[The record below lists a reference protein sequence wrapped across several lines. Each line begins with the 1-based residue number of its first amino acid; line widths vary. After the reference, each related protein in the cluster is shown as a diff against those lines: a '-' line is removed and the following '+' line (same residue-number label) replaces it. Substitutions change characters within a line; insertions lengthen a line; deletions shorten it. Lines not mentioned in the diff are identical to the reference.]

1 LPICNNKYT
10 DARNTVA
17 RNGRAAMTA
26 QTMSAVVKRGDGVEG
41 IEIAQV
47 EVPTA
52 APGQA
57 VVDVVATGI
66 CGTDVH
72 IAHDEYAHERP
83 VVMGHEVLGV
93 VASVGSPD
101 DAHWVGATVALETYF
116 AACEVCELC
125 RAGRRN
131 LCANRRSIGSFR
143 NGGFASQ
150 LLVPVI
156 NLHRLP
162 ETPGELDGVLSEP
175 LACVAQCLL
184 DPPVVQPGDRV
195 LVTGPGAMGQ
205 LAAQVARASG
215 GEVTL
220 AGLPADAERLAVAAS
235 IGIRTET
242 GTPEEGAFDV
252 VIECSGSA
260 PGAATAL
267 RSARRGGRYV
277 QVGIFGRDVA
287 LPFDLVLYKELTV
300 TSGFASTPTSWR
312 AAMRL
317 IEAGDVVLTP
327 LVTRRVPLADFFDAL
342 DAAQRGEGLKTVVVP

>member
-1 LPICNNKYT
+1 MS
-10 DARNTVA
+10 
-17 RNGRAAMTA
+17 GQSMT
-26 QTMSAVVKRGDGVEG
+26 AVVKLGDGAAG
-41 IEIAQV
+41 IEITEV
-47 EVPTA
+47 EVPVA
-52 APGQA
+52 GPGQA
-57 VVDVVATGI
+57 VVDVLATGI

-83 VVMGHEVLGV
+83 VVMGHEVLGIV
-93 VASVGSPD
+93 SSVGSPD
-101 DAHWVGATVALETYF
+101 DEHWVGAKVAVETYF
-116 AACEVCELC
+116 AACEACELC

-131 LCANRRSIGSFR
+131 LCPDRRSIGSFR
-143 NGGFASQ
+143 NGGFAAH
-150 LLVPVI
+150 LLLPVI

-175 LACVAQCLL
+175 LACVTQCLL

-215 GEVTL
+215 GDVTL
-220 AGLPADAERLAVAAS
+220 AGLPADAERLAVAAGL
-235 IGIRTET
+235 GIRTET

-287 LPFDLVLYKELTV
+287 VPLDLVLYKELTV
-300 TSGFASTPTSWR
+300 SSGFASTPTSWR

-317 IEAGDVVLTP
+317 IASGEVVLTP
-327 LVTRRVPLADFFDAL
+327 LVTRRVPLGEFFTAL
-342 DAAQRGEGLKTVVVP
+342 EAAERGEGLKTVVVP

>member
-1 LPICNNKYT
+1 SPGGCPWAGCRRRSPHAGAWRSGDTAADGPCDRGRAARRRGRSGCGRWARGRRACCRPACGSFASGAPMRRQGLPICNNKYT
-10 DARNTVA
+10 DAPNTVA

-41 IEIAQV
+41 IEIARV
-47 EVPTA
+47 ELPTA

-143 NGGFASQ
+143 DGGFASQ
-150 LLVPVI
+150 LLVPMI

-162 ETPGELDGVLSEP
+162 ETPG
-175 LACVAQCLL
+175 
-184 DPPVVQPGDRV
+184 
-195 LVTGPGAMGQ
+195 
-205 LAAQVARASG
+205 
-215 GEVTL
+215 
-220 AGLPADAERLAVAAS
+220 
-235 IGIRTET
+235 
-242 GTPEEGAFDV
+242 
-252 VIECSGSA
+252 
-260 PGAATAL
+260 
-267 RSARRGGRYV
+267 
-277 QVGIFGRDVA
+277 
-287 LPFDLVLYKELTV
+287 
-300 TSGFASTPTSWR
+300 
-312 AAMRL
+312 
-317 IEAGDVVLTP
+317 
-327 LVTRRVPLADFFDAL
+327 
-342 DAAQRGEGLKTVVVP
+342 